1 MNLSNDRG
9 NPSHVYDDAALE
21 FLQEHMD
28 KKQYDAIMSTKRGKA
43 LPYVAA
49 RVFLKDSE
57 WQQYMWIVEHG
68 SLDGFQKN

>member
-1 MNLSNDRG
+1 MNASRDRG
-9 NPSHVYDDAALE
+9 NPSHEYDDEALK

-28 KKQYDAIMSTKRGKA
+28 KKQYEAIMSTKRGKN

-57 WQQYMWIVEHG
+57 WKQYMWIVEHG
-68 SLDGFQKN
+68 SLDGFEH